1 MIIIAGTAS
10 IDPKAHSAAVAAL
23 NKMAAAS
30 NGDIGNI
37 SYRFAISLD
46 DPEGLDIFEC
56 WEDQASLD
64 SHRAQSHTIEFIG
77 AIPSFI
83 GATDLKLQ
91 RYEVSSAEP
100 YPSPEPSMG

>member
-10 IDPKAHSAAVAAL
+10 IDPKAHSAAVQAL

-30 NGDIGNI
+30 NGDIGNVA
-37 SYRFAISLD
+37 YRFAISLD

-64 SHRAQSHTIEFIG
+64 SHLAQSHTVEFIG
-77 AIPSFI
+77 AIPSFVGSTGI
-83 GATDLKLQ
+83 KLQ
-91 RYEVSSAEP
+91 KYEVSSAEP
-100 YPSPEPSMG
+100 FMG